1 MDKEKIKKLL
11 DVCDEV
17 RMSDYNFYK
26 EGEGFVLYEDGLET
40 ARLTQEQAAN
50 KIIRLVELLGIKVVR
65 GVIYS
70 DDVIK

>member
-1 MDKEKIKKLL
+1 MNKERIKELL
-11 DVCDEV
+11 KVCDEV
-17 RMSDYNFYK
+17 SMGNCVFYK
-26 EGEGFVLYEDGLET
+26 EKEGFVLYEDGLET
-40 ARLTQEQAAN
+40 AKLTNEQAVN